1 MLNIAFQF
9 VVVWVLLTQ
18 SSRTVTY
25 RTGDVARQL
34 TEVDVAA
41 LESVLPSGVKP
52 WLLNGDPAQVAGIQS
67 IQAYMSPTTA
77 TSTLRRGTVITVTR
91 QTLPLTAWTVYSS
104 ESYAQ
109 VAIAGRDFEQ
119 IEGDQDI
126 NRPFRV
132 FGSFDNTELV
142 HLVGFLRSN
151 PPTPRTG
158 PDVAIRAWPIL
169 SIIRGV
175 DDSVTVRLRE
185 AAGKGQTT
193 TLRQT
198 GQDWVIVSVGM
209 WII

>member
-1 MLNIAFQF
+1 MLNVAFQF
-9 VVVWVLLTQ
+9 VVVWVWLTQ
-18 SSRTVTY
+18 SNTTVTL

-34 TEVDVAA
+34 TDQDVAA
-41 LESVLPSGVKP
+41 LESVLPSGAKP
-52 WLLNGDPAQVAGIQS
+52 WLLTGDPGQLALQCIE
-67 IQAYMSPTTA
+67 AYLSPTTVSSA
-77 TSTLRRGTVITVTR
+77 LRRGTVITVTR
-91 QTLPLTAWTVYSS
+91 QTRPLTAWTVYTS

-109 VAIAGRDFEQ
+109 VAIAGRDFDQ
-119 IEGDQDI
+119 IEGDQDL

-132 FGSFDNTELV
+132 FGSFDNTELI
-142 HLVGFLRSN
+142 HLVRFLRSN

-169 SIIRGV
+169 SIIREV

-193 TLRQT
+193 TLRET